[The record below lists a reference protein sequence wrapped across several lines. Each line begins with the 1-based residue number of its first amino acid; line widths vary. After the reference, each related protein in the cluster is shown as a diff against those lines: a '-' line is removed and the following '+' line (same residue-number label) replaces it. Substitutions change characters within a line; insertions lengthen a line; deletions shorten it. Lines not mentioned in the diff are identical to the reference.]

1 MSSESLAQDGHE
13 LTTVYPMDVVVVQFE
28 FNAGNKKEKYLS
40 MQPGDTVYVLAK
52 DQSGWWDGLIID
64 EKSDKAVRGWFPQN
78 YTKPLRDHH
87 RLFGKRSSS
96 RSSRRSSFNSTS
108 RPSVAM
114 NVIGGNAGTGDGE
127 V

>member
-96 RSSRRSSFNSTS
+96 RS
-108 RPSVAM
+108 
-114 NVIGGNAGTGDGE
+114 
-127 V
+127 

>member
-52 DQSGWWDGLIID
+52 DQSVWWDGLITVAG
-64 EKSDKAVRGWFPQN
+64 SPQ
-78 YTKPLRDHH
+78 TLWEAIKLAQ
-87 RLFGKRSSS
+87 L
-96 RSSRRSSFNSTS
+96 
-108 RPSVAM
+108 A
-114 NVIGGNAGTGDGE
+114 
-127 V
+127 